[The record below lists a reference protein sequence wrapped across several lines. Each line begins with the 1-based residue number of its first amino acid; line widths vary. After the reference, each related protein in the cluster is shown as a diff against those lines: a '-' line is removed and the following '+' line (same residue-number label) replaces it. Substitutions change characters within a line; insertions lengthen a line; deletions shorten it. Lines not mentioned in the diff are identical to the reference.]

1 MNKADKIKVAI
12 TDDHPM
18 IITGLQNM
26 FAVHPHIVLTGVY
39 TNGKELLDGLR
50 NIHLPDKT
58 GDKLASM
65 ILKKYPGLRI
75 IALTN
80 LDSSFYIYNMVKDG
94 VLGYLLKNADGNSII
109 SAVEAVYKGEKY
121 MARELKAKMEAFA
134 QKMKSRETLRPTLTQ
149 KEKEVLQLTVQ
160 GYTLQKIAEKLFLGQ
175 RTVEYYRSNL
185 FLKLEVSNLAELIR
199 KALESGMMDEPL
211 DK

>member
-1 MNKADKIKVAI
+1 
-12 TDDHPM
+12 
-18 IITGLQNM
+18 
-26 FAVHPHIVLTGVY
+26 
-39 TNGKELLDGLR
+39 
-50 NIHLPDKT
+50 
-58 GDKLASM
+58 
-65 ILKKYPGLRI
+65 
-75 IALTN
+75 
-80 LDSSFYIYNMVKDG
+80 
-94 VLGYLLKNADGNSII
+94 
-109 SAVEAVYKGEKY
+109 EAVYKGEQY

-185 FLKLEVSNLAELIR
+185 FLKLDVSNLAELIR

-211 DK
+211 